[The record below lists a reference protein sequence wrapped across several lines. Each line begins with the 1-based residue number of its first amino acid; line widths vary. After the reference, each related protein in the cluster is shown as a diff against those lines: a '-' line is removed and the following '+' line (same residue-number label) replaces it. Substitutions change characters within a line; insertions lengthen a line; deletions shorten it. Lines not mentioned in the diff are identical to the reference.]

1 VARLRE
7 SPRPLQIFAI
17 GWLVWFVL
25 GSLLYGGN
33 APIRIYVFAFIVLSA
48 VVVFLLR
55 GSRVAWVL
63 VVLGNGVAV
72 VSVLVR
78 GEWWWALFHLALLAL
93 LFTPEAR
100 RYIWRQRI

>member
-7 SPRPLQIFAI
+7 SPRSLQVFAI
-17 GWLVWFVL
+17 GWLAWFVL

-33 APIRIYVFAFIVLSA
+33 APIRIYAFAFVVLSA
-48 VVVFLLR
+48 VVVLLLR
-55 GSRVAWVL
+55 GSRVAWIL
-63 VVLGNGVAV
+63 VVLANGVAV
-72 VSVLVR
+72 VSVSLN

-93 LFTPEAR
+93 LFTREAR